1 MGTVQQDLLALY
13 KRNQVRFKRT
23 AWPTLQ
29 FSTLNL
35 ESKSTSEATNSN
47 QVCAVVSF
55 FCAVMVS
62 VLRAAQS
69 CYVVV
74 AFLALCS

>member
-1 MGTVQQDLLALY
+1 M
-13 KRNQVRFKRT
+13 
-23 AWPTLQ
+23 LQ

-35 ESKSTSEATNSN
+35 ESKSTSETTNSN
-47 QVCAVVSF
+47 QVGAVTNF

-62 VLRAAQS
+62 VLRVAQS
-69 CYVVV
+69 CYVVQ